1 MTPDPIDTTHRLL
14 DLAAASRMTVDE
26 VIRIFESASEVER
39 LRATIVRY
47 GDHEAGCAAEFDPTR
62 FVIGEP
68 PDPCDCGWDD
78 IEARL
83 TREDNDQ

>member
-1 MTPDPIDTTHRLL
+1 MTHHEKLYI
-14 DLAAASRMTVDE
+14 TVD
-26 VIRIFESASEVER
+26 VTGLPQVRDMFTKWRTA
-39 LRATIVRY
+39 LLRY

-68 PDPCDCGWDD
+68 PDPCDCGWSD

-83 TREDNDQ
+83 TREDNAQ